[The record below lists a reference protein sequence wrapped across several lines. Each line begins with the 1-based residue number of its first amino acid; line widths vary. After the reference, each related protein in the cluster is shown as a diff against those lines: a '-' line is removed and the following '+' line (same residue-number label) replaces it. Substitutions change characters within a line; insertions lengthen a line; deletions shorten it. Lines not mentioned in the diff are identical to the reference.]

1 MQYFSWRKARW
12 NNCTSS
18 SSQTSHCLASPQQSL
33 VTVQVQTDTLPSHQK
48 VCINRDMW
56 KMNFEVICF
65 CIVSQV
71 TWLRLPLLHLWR
83 YRFQA
88 NQHEMTSS
96 LSPPH
101 PHPPQFD
108 KICNSFWTTSCYLSS
123 HTAITAIAEL
133 WIVTAVWI
141 GFLKK
146 NRMSIFSF

>member
-101 PHPPQFD
+101 PPPPQFG
-108 KICNSFWTTSCYLSS
+108 KICNFSLDNLLLSIQPHSYHSYCRIMNSHSCLDWLP
-123 HTAITAIAEL
+123 EE
-133 WIVTAVWI
+133 
-141 GFLKK
+141 K
-146 NRMSIFSF
+146 